1 MVFSVSW
8 WVFVL
13 FFIMNIYIYNIMNGC
28 RMLMLFMD
36 FFVNDFHW
44 DVSDTSWFQ
53 PMTLG
58 RFFGP
63 WVR

>member
-1 MVFSVSW
+1 
-8 WVFVL
+8 
-13 FFIMNIYIYNIMNGC
+13 
-28 RMLMLFMD
+28 MLMLFMD

-63 WVR
+63 WVRWRCWGVDVFTRASEDDSIMLAEGIQNMN